1 MSAFGPKRTS
11 LVAPHMSAF
20 GGKADITSH
29 CKMSERPPEMP
40 SAASFSWLPGYPFG
54 CANRPRG
61 LKMQTL
67 LVDLILAAAVGV
79 VFLIA
84 RQSKNWGYMPRL
96 SQRGGISAGESAL
109 AKFFALFWGWADYN
123 PKDWSSASYKRGYG
137 DERRRSTIKYR

>member
-1 MSAFGPKRTS
+1 
-11 LVAPHMSAF
+11 
-20 GGKADITSH
+20 
-29 CKMSERPPEMP
+29 
-40 SAASFSWLPGYPFG
+40 
-54 CANRPRG
+54 
-61 LKMQTL
+61 MQTL

-123 PKDWSSASYKRGYG
+123 RRIGQAPRINEATGMNADDLQLNTARQAMPPAPEMSRPLLKFRPQASSGPFEA
-137 DERRRSTIKYR
+137 RR